1 MADSGYGVINEQG
14 ILFGETPVLEFEEKK
29 DKEKSNNENTNRS
42 KSN

>member
-29 DKEKSNNENTNRS
+29 DKEKGNSGNTDRNKNN
-42 KSN
+42 